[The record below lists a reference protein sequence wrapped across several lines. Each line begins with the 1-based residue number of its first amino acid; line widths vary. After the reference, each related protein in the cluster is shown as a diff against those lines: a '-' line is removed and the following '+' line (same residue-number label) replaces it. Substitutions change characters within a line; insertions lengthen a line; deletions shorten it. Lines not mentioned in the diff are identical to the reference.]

1 MCCANAVCNELEGM
15 DRQHICRSEQ
25 SAGSGFLQLA
35 AFFGQHSISAPEGG
49 GRALLYTATG
59 LYRRGQHFF
68 IKQI

>member
-49 GRALLYTATG
+49 GASTATG
-59 LYRRGQHFF
+59 LHRRGQRFF
-68 IKQI
+68 IKQN